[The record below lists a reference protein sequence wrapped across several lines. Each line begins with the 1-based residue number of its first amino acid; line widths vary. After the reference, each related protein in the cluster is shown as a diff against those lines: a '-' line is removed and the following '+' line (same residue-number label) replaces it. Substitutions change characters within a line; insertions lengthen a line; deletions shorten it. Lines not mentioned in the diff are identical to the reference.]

1 MTKVLQKRYFNTK
14 FNDTLIHEFKVSIS
28 FHVMLLFI
36 DTLIDKFNHTLIT
49 LFN

>member
-1 MTKVLQKRYFNTK
+1 MTKVYKKDTLNTK
-14 FNDTLIHEFKVSIS
+14 FNDTLIHKFKVSIS

-36 DTLIDKFNHTLIT
+36 DTLIDKLNHTLIT